1 MISGKQQLLSHD
13 NDINNL
19 HAHQNKYN
27 LTNYNWKRE
36 EVMSL
41 AVDHCLPAVRDKTP
55 GTSDRDS

>member
-41 AVDHCLPAVRDKTP
+41 AVGLLGRLQETL
-55 GTSDRDS
+55 

>member
-13 NDINNL
+13 NDIDNL

-27 LTNYNWKRE
+27 LTHYNWKRE

-41 AVDHCLPAVRDKTP
+41 AVGLLGRLQETL
-55 GTSDRDS
+55 